1 MVEYDSIIPPG
12 QEGNVIQ
19 QLKVKKLK
27 SGTFTKAVKVM
38 SNARNSEVFRLS
50 LSGKILSVINISSRF
65 IHLRPDTVGNF
76 SGTLTLNTEKKN
88 FTVKE
93 ITFKENKGS
102 GPEWQQQ
109 PILYLK
115 HSMTRTDSADN
126 DGYYTYTLIFSLD
139 ITPAKRLSGTFALKT
154 NHPKRDTIDIR
165 GMISPP
171 EEIKK

>member
-1 MVEYDSIIPPG
+1 M
-12 QEGNVIQ
+12 
-19 QLKVKKLK
+19 
-27 SGTFTKAVKVM
+27 
-38 SNARNSEVFRLS
+38 FRLS

-65 IHLRPDTVGNF
+65 IHLRPDTGGNF

-88 FTVKE
+88 LSVKE
-93 ITFKENKGS
+93 ITFKEHKSS
-102 GPEWQQQ
+102 GPEWQQE

-115 HSMTRTDSADN
+115 HSMTRTDTADS
-126 DGYYTYTLIFSLD
+126 DEYYTYTLNYSLD

-154 NHPKRDTIDIR
+154 NHPKKDNIDIR